1 MLEYFAPA
9 FFSISMKILSLLIGF
24 LLSGFDADD
33 ERRLVSWLIIPASSL
48 SIEGA
53 SNLNSFSCGMDSYQ
67 RTDTLVVIENTPT
80 HLKFSPN
87 KLAIPVAGF
96 DCENNLITR
105 DFRETLFADTHPEI
119 GISFLSFKKILPGAT
134 GKSSYDAH
142 VAIELA
148 GRTREVNIRF
158 DFYEKSYSLYHLSG
172 SKILRFSDFGF
183 TPPQKAMGLIK
194 VEDELTINFNLMI
207 RPL

>member
-1 MLEYFAPA
+1 
-9 FFSISMKILSLLIGF
+9 MKILSVLISF
-24 LLSGFDADD
+24 LLAGFGADD

-53 SNLNSFSCGMDSYQ
+53 SNVNSFTCGMDSYQ
-67 RTDTLVVIENTPT
+67 KTDTLVVVENTST
-80 HLKFSPN
+80 HLRFAHN

-119 GISFLSFKKILPGAT
+119 GVSFLSFKKVIPGAADR
-134 GKSSYDAH
+134 SSYDAH
-142 VAIELA
+142 VVIELA
-148 GRTREVNIRF
+148 GRSREVNIRF
-158 DFYEKSYSLYHLSG
+158 DFYEKSYSLYHLTG
-172 SKILRFSDFGF
+172 SKVLRFSDFGF
-183 TPPQKAMGLIK
+183 TPPKKAMGLIK
-194 VEDELTINFNLMI
+194 VEDELTINFNLMV